1 MASNIEVLIWSI
13 YKMKGKLPQVKDYDT
28 VYNVTEDEFKDA
40 IIKIKKNRKQL
51 KHLKTLP
58 VVVQRSDEW
67 FDMRKNMLT
76 ASDTYKAIIKSK
88 TLVRDKAKKIVK
100 RIKAKALTWG
110 IMFEP
115 IATNIYVK
123 ENNDI
128 TVYDFG
134 VIRSTDK
141 DIEFYGASPDGITA
155 LGVMLEIKCPIS
167 RKIEEN
173 YIKKDYMAQVQGQMA
188 VCKLT
193 DCDFAEFEFEIV
205 ETKEEFLK
213 LEEKYCVIIVVD
225 KDDDCKFDYY
235 TEIGLTPLEC
245 YLSVLNLNDG
255 KIIYWK
261 LRKMQVQ
268 RVVFDKN
275 NWKEYYK
282 PKILDFWE
290 TVNSYEVSD
299 EDDFR
304 SDSD

>member
-1 MASNIEVLIWSI
+1 MGLNIEALIWSI
-13 YKMKGKLPQVKDYDT
+13 YKIKGKLPQVKDYDT
-28 VYNVTEDEFKDA
+28 SYNVTEEEFKDA
-40 IIKIKKNRKQL
+40 INKIKKNRKQL

-76 ASDTYKAIIKSK
+76 ASDTYNAIIKSK
-88 TLVRDKAKKIVK
+88 TLVKTKAKKIVK

-115 IATNIYVK
+115 VATNIYAK

-128 TVYDFG
+128 KVYDFG

-167 RKIEEN
+167 RKIQED
-173 YIKKDYMAQVQGQMA
+173 YVKKEYMAQIQGQMA

-213 LEEKYCVIIVVD
+213 LEEKYCGIIVVD
-225 KDDDCKFDYY
+225 KDDDCKFDFY
-235 TEIGLTPLEC
+235 TELGLTPLEC

-255 KIIYWK
+255 NIIYWK

-268 RVVFDKN
+268 RIVFDKN

-290 TVNSYEVSD
+290 TVNNYEHSD
-299 EDDFR
+299 EDEFR

>member
-1 MASNIEVLIWSI
+1 MGLNIEALIWSI
-13 YKMKGKLPQVKDYDT
+13 YKIKGKLPQVKDYDT
-28 VYNVTEDEFKDA
+28 SYNVTEDEFKDA
-40 IIKIKKNRKQL
+40 INKIKKNRKQL

-76 ASDTYKAIIKSK
+76 ASDTYNAIIKSK

-115 IATNIYVK
+115 IATNIYAK

-128 TVYDFG
+128 KVYDFG

-167 RKIEEN
+167 RKIQED
-173 YIKKDYMAQVQGQMA
+173 YVKKEYMAQIQGQMA

-213 LEEKYCVIIVVD
+213 LEEKYCGIIVVD
-225 KDDDCKFDYY
+225 KDDDCKFDFY
-235 TEIGLTPLEC
+235 TELGLTPLEC

-255 KIIYWK
+255 NIIYWK

-268 RVVFDKN
+268 RIVFDKN

-290 TVNSYEVSD
+290 TVNNYEHSD
-299 EDDFR
+299 EDEFR

>member
-1 MASNIEVLIWSI
+1 MGLNIEALIWSI
-13 YKMKGKLPQVKDYDT
+13 YKIKGKLPQTKDYDT
-28 VYNVTEDEFKDA
+28 SYNVTEEEFKDA
-40 IIKIKKNRKQL
+40 INKIKKNRKQL

-58 VVVQRSDEW
+58 IVVQRSDEW

-76 ASDTYKAIIKSK
+76 ASDTYNAIIKSK
-88 TLVRDKAKKIVK
+88 TLVKTKAKKIVK

-115 IATNIYVK
+115 IATNIYAK

-128 TVYDFG
+128 KVYDFG

-173 YIKKDYMAQVQGQMA
+173 YVKKEYMAQMQGQMA

-213 LEEKYCVIIVVD
+213 LEEKYCGIIVVD
-225 KDDDCKFDYY
+225 KDDDCKFDFY

-245 YLSVLNLNDG
+245 YLSALNLNDG

-268 RVVFDKN
+268 RIVFDKN

-282 PKILDFWE
+282 PKIIEFWE
-290 TVNSYEVSD
+290 TVNNYEHSD

>member
-1 MASNIEVLIWSI
+1 MGLNIEALIWSI
-13 YKMKGKLPQVKDYDT
+13 YKIKGKLPQTKDYDT
-28 VYNVTEDEFKDA
+28 SYNVTEEEFKDA
-40 IIKIKKNRKQL
+40 INKIKKNRKQL

-58 VVVQRSDEW
+58 IVVQRSDEW

-76 ASDTYKAIIKSK
+76 ASDTYNAIIKSK
-88 TLVRDKAKKIVK
+88 TLVKTKAKKIVK

-115 IATNIYVK
+115 IATNIYAK

-128 TVYDFG
+128 KVYDFG

-167 RKIEEN
+167 RKIQED
-173 YIKKDYMAQVQGQMA
+173 YVKKEYMAQMQGQMA

-213 LEEKYCVIIVVD
+213 LEEKYCGIIVVD
-225 KDDDCKFDYY
+225 KDDDCKFDFY

-245 YLSVLNLNDG
+245 YLSALNLNDG
-255 KIIYWK
+255 NIIYWK

-268 RVVFDKN
+268 RIVFDKN

-290 TVNSYEVSD
+290 TVNNYEHSD

>member
-1 MASNIEVLIWSI
+1 MESNIESLIWSI
-13 YKMKGKLPQVKDYDT
+13 YKMKGKLPQSKDYDT
-28 VYNVTEDEFKDA
+28 VYNVAEDEFKDA

-76 ASDTYKAIIKSK
+76 ASDTYNAIIKSK
-88 TLVRDKAKKIVK
+88 TLVKTKAKKIVK

-115 IATNIYVK
+115 IATNIYAK

-128 TVYDFG
+128 KVYDFG

-167 RKIEEN
+167 RKIQED
-173 YIKKDYMAQVQGQMA
+173 YVKKEYMAQIQGQMA

-213 LEEKYCVIIVVD
+213 LEEKYCGIIVVD
-225 KDDDCKFDYY
+225 KDDDCKFDFY

-245 YLSVLNLNDG
+245 YLSALNLNDG
-255 KIIYWK
+255 NIIYWK

-268 RVVFDKN
+268 RIVFDKN

-290 TVNSYEVSD
+290 TVNNYEHSD

>member
-1 MASNIEVLIWSI
+1 MGLNIEALIWSI
-13 YKMKGKLPQVKDYDT
+13 YKIKGKLPQVKDYDT
-28 VYNVTEDEFKDA
+28 SYNVAEDEFKDA
-40 IIKIKKNRKQL
+40 INKIKKNRKQL

-58 VVVQRSDEW
+58 IVVQRSDEW

-76 ASDTYKAIIKSK
+76 ASDTYNAIIKSK
-88 TLVRDKAKKIVK
+88 TLVKTKAKKIVK

-115 IATNIYVK
+115 VATNIYAK

-128 TVYDFG
+128 KVYDFG

-167 RKIEEN
+167 RKIQED
-173 YIKKDYMAQVQGQMA
+173 YVKKEYMAQIQGQMA

-213 LEEKYCVIIVVD
+213 LEEKYCGIIVVD
-225 KDDDCKFDYY
+225 KDDDCKFDFY

-245 YLSVLNLNDG
+245 YLSALNLNDG
-255 KIIYWK
+255 NIIYWK

-268 RVVFDKN
+268 RIVFDKN

-290 TVNSYEVSD
+290 TVNNYEHSD